1 MVFALALAFS
11 VPGRAMAWRSSGA
24 TNDELVDNLRTNGV
38 IEHADVAAAMKAVD
52 RGFYV
57 VKGTGNPY
65 VDSPQGIGFGA
76 TISAPHMH
84 AHCLEVL
91 RPWLKP
97 GARVLDVG
105 SGTGYLTALFAQ
117 FVGEK
122 GLVESYEARPH
133 HLAQAERNVRAF
145 WQVENV
151 RFHLGKLEEAELEEA
166 AYDGVALD
174 LMEPWKALEKA
185 ALALK
190 PDRFL
195 VAYLPNITQV
205 LELVRAAEAH
215 PFRLER
221 VLEVGWREWEVRL
234 PVAHP
239 RFQQVGHTAFLVALR
254 RWKAS

>member
-1 MVFALALAFS
+1 MGEPSAVAPWPERNGRHLLVNNAQMAAL
-11 VPGRAMAWRSSGA
+11 
-24 TNDELVDNLRTNGV
+24 E
-38 IEHADVAAAMKAVD
+38 E
-52 RGFYV
+52 
-57 VKGTGNPY
+57 
-65 VDSPQGIGFGA
+65 Q
-76 TISAPHMH
+76 
-84 AHCLEVL
+84 
-91 RPWLKP
+91 
-97 GARVLDVG
+97 
-105 SGTGYLTALFAQ
+105 LFAS
-117 FVGEK
+117 
-122 GLVESYEARPH
+122 GLPVE
-133 HLAQAERNVRAF
+133 
-145 WQVENV
+145 
-151 RFHLGKLEEAELEEA
+151 
-166 AYDGVALD
+166 AL
-174 LMEPWKALEKA
+174 MEKA

>member
-1 MVFALALAFS
+1 M
-11 VPGRAMAWRSSGA
+11 
-24 TNDELVDNLRTNGV
+24 
-38 IEHADVAAAMKAVD
+38 
-52 RGFYV
+52 
-57 VKGTGNPY
+57 
-65 VDSPQGIGFGA
+65 
-76 TISAPHMH
+76 
-84 AHCLEVL
+84 
-91 RPWLKP
+91 
-97 GARVLDVG
+97 
-105 SGTGYLTALFAQ
+105 
-117 FVGEK
+117 
-122 GLVESYEARPH
+122 
-133 HLAQAERNVRAF
+133 ERNVRAF

>member
-1 MVFALALAFS
+1 M
-11 VPGRAMAWRSSGA
+11 
-24 TNDELVDNLRTNGV
+24 
-38 IEHADVAAAMKAVD
+38 
-52 RGFYV
+52 
-57 VKGTGNPY
+57 
-65 VDSPQGIGFGA
+65 
-76 TISAPHMH
+76 
-84 AHCLEVL
+84 
-91 RPWLKP
+91 
-97 GARVLDVG
+97 
-105 SGTGYLTALFAQ
+105 
-117 FVGEK
+117 
-122 GLVESYEARPH
+122 
-133 HLAQAERNVRAF
+133 
-145 WQVENV
+145 ENV

-174 LMEPWKALEKA
+174 LMEPWKVLEKA

>member
-1 MVFALALAFS
+1 
-11 VPGRAMAWRSSGA
+11 
-24 TNDELVDNLRTNGV
+24 
-38 IEHADVAAAMKAVD
+38 
-52 RGFYV
+52 
-57 VKGTGNPY
+57 
-65 VDSPQGIGFGA
+65 
-76 TISAPHMH
+76 
-84 AHCLEVL
+84 
-91 RPWLKP
+91 
-97 GARVLDVG
+97 
-105 SGTGYLTALFAQ
+105 
-117 FVGEK
+117 
-122 GLVESYEARPH
+122 
-133 HLAQAERNVRAF
+133 
-145 WQVENV
+145 
-151 RFHLGKLEEAELEEA
+151 
-166 AYDGVALD
+166 
-174 LMEPWKALEKA
+174 MEPWKVLEKA

>member
-97 GARVLDVG
+97 DARVLDVG

-122 GLVESYEARPH
+122 GLVVGVDHIPDLVSQSEKNLRADGKAR
-133 HLAQAERNVRAF
+133 L
-145 WQVENV
+145 
-151 RFHLGKLEEAELEEA
+151 LD
-166 AYDGVALD
+166 DGV
-174 LMEPWKALEKA
+174 
-185 ALALK
+185 
-190 PDRFL
+190 
-195 VAYLPNITQV
+195 VAPRRRTVGSGTRRTAGRSTPYTWAPLRPPCRRRSWTSSRR
-205 LELVRAAEAH
+205 EEGWCARWARRAARRSSS
-215 PFRLER
+215 P
-221 VLEVGWREWEVRL
+221 
-234 PVAHP
+234 PTNP
-239 RFQQVGHTAFLVALR
+239 RMARKSPAARSWAWCTCR
-254 RWKAS
+254 